1 MILHSIQLQGWHCFV
16 ETTSVGPFSDGLNV
30 IHAPNAS
37 GKSTLFQALIRGLID
52 NHRARGRDVEALR
65 PWGRSLAPL
74 VKIEFSHNGVCYRL
88 TKGFL
93 EKAQCGLERKE
104 DGKFVPFAED
114 QDAEQFVQ
122 KIFTKNP
129 PQKGVGRQEHWGLAQ
144 VLWAPQGELAFSPL
158 SGDLVSD
165 IHQAL
170 GAQVSGPGSSKLEK
184 RIAEL
189 YDTFY
194 TRAGKLKSGQNAPE
208 LVRLQERLDEARGRR
223 DEIAGL

>member
-1 MILHSIQLQGWHCFV
+1 MILHSIQVQGWRCFA
-16 ETTSVGPFSDGLNV
+16 EGISVGPFSDGLNV

-74 VKIEFSHNGVCYRL
+74 VTIEFSHNEVCYRL

-93 EKAQCGLERKE
+93 EKAQCRLERKE
-104 DGKFVPFAED
+104 DGKFLPFAED
-114 QDAEQFVQ
+114 QHAEQFVQ
-122 KIFTKNP
+122 KILTKNP
-129 PQKGVGRQEHWGLAQ
+129 PQKGLGRKEHWGFSQ
-144 VLWAPQGELAFSPL
+144 VLWAPQGALAFLTL

-165 IHQAL
+165 IRQVL

-184 RIAEL
+184 RITEL

-194 TRAGKLKSGQNAPE
+194 TRTGKLRSGQYAPG
-208 LVRLQERLDEARGRR
+208 LVSLQERLGETRGRQDDGR
-223 DEIAGL
+223 G

>member
-1 MILHSIQLQGWHCFV
+1 M
-16 ETTSVGPFSDGLNV
+16 ET
-30 IHAPNAS
+30 
-37 GKSTLFQALIRGLID
+37 
-52 NHRARGRDVEALR
+52 LR

-74 VKIEFSHNGVCYRL
+74 VKIEFAHNGVCYRL

-104 DGKFVPFAED
+104 DGIFVPFAED

-129 PQKGVGRQEHWGLAQ
+129 PQKGLGRQAHGGFAQ
-144 VLWAPQGELAFSPL
+144 VLWAPQGQLAFLEL

-165 IHQAL
+165 IHQVL
-170 GAQVSGPGSSKLEK
+170 GAQVSGPGSSKLER

-194 TRAGKLKSGQNAPE
+194 TRMGKLRSGQYALE

-223 DEIAGL
+223 DEITRRQEKFEELAS